1 MLATLPHHIS
11 SWKEIEAISLQ
22 LELFLRSWTT
32 MRGMQDLCCNLSLQ
46 AQLDDVNSFH
56 LLLVFISGCAPE
68 AICIA
73 RSDGDGFTDCNQV
86 RLRYVID
93 LIEKSI
99 HIKFRTLSNDY
110 VHSIIL
116 CCCNVQG

>member
-1 MLATLPHHIS
+1 MMSIHFT
-11 SWKEIEAISLQ
+11 
-22 LELFLRSWTT
+22 
-32 MRGMQDLCCNLSLQ
+32 CC
-46 AQLDDVNSFH
+46 
-56 LLLVFISGCAPE
+56 LVFISGCAPE

-86 RLRYVID
+86 RLRYVVD

-99 HIKFRTLSNDY
+99 HIKFRILSNDY

-116 CCCNVQG
+116 CYCNVQG